1 MKKKEL
7 QAIANKQDCEI
18 TICRVLEKRD
28 GYIKFTV
35 DEGLSTPESNL
46 DINSSE
52 HIINAFL
59 DEEQIDK
66 KLNHVVACSFEN
78 SKIHYLHK
86 DVMFKTFVSCFGSHR
101 PLVLSPDII
110 WLLIAQTIAKHI
122 DTNSEKLRDKFVNFD
137 GQMDLFV
144 ESETDLFDKDT
155 DWMSILQSMYNQI
168 ASHTKAGVAP
178 IMRCDFTTTGANEAI
193 ASVATLMGSMKT
205 YFRYHITHTICG
217 IPSITL
223 LGTEEDWKK
232 ILEKTELL
240 KTVNLKSWYEW
251 LQPILKEFVRASQ
264 GKPNLTFWKS
274 IVMKARWEDFDGER
288 GCIPDFRKID
298 GWCVAL
304 FPFLDGERQTLDEC
318 YKDMTM
324 DSEMTRA
331 KFYYHRIF
339 PNGTYETFPMEL
351 WTGFIGVEE
360 DTETFALMPKIGW
373 FVRQSNEEEENLDR
387 LRKQDKYHGI
397 HLTVD
402 VVPDILKK
410 LDHINRLVINFT
422 GDIDLPEWLGNM
434 DIDEFIVYGKVS
446 KMEKNRLK
454 ELFGNI
460 VVNPKEYY

>member
-7 QAIANKQDCEI
+7 QTMANMLDSEI
-18 TICRVLEKRD
+18 TVCHILEKRD
-28 GYIKFTV
+28 GFIKFAV

-46 DINSSE
+46 DIDSSE
-52 HIINAFL
+52 EIINNFL

-66 KLNHVVACSFEN
+66 KLNHVVACSFES

-122 DTNSEKLRDKFVNFD
+122 NANSEKLRHKLVNFD

-155 DWMSILQSMYNQI
+155 DWLSILQSMYSQI
-168 ASHTKAGVAP
+168 ASRTKAGVAP
-178 IMRCDFTTTGANEAI
+178 RMRCDFTTTDANETI
-193 ASVATLMGSMKT
+193 ASIATLMGSMKT
-205 YFRYHITHTICG
+205 YFRFHVTRMICG

-251 LQPILKEFVRASQ
+251 LQPIVKEFVRAAQ
-264 GKPNLTFWKS
+264 GKPNLAFWKS
-274 IVMKARWEDFDGER
+274 IVIQARWEDFDGER
-288 GCIPDFRKID
+288 GCIPDFREID

-304 FPFLDGERQTLDEC
+304 FPFLDGERQTLDKC

-331 KFYYHRIF
+331 KFYYHRMF
-339 PNGTYETFPMEL
+339 PDGTYETFPMEL
-351 WTGFIGVEE
+351 WSGFIGVEE
-360 DTETFALMPKIGW
+360 DVETFTLMPKIGW
-373 FVRQSNEEEENLDR
+373 FVRQSDEEEENLDR
-387 LRKQDKYHGI
+387 LRKQDKYRGI

-402 VVPDILKK
+402 VVPDILIK
-410 LDHINRLVINFT
+410 LKHINKLVISFT
-422 GDIDLPEWLGNM
+422 GDIEMPEWLKNI
-434 DIDEFIVYGKVS
+434 DIDELIVYGKVAN
-446 KMEKNRLK
+446 KEKNRLK

-460 VVNPKEYY
+460 IINPKEYY